1 MAVSAVA
8 DGRYIER
15 NALPDAHPAVRL
27 LLQTTSRLS
36 TSSSTNK
43 TSLPSPKMAPP
54 TLYLNIPTSNPE
66 ASLEFFT
73 ALGFEPVPEYSDTDT
88 KAFRLPA
95 PNSTVCVMSHSHKR
109 FKEFMRPGTE
119 VSDATKTT
127 EVLISLSAEKKED
140 VDVCIA
146 KAVAAGGSADPFTMP
161 EYGAECGM
169 YSRSFAD
176 LDGHIWEVVAMLAGG
191 LGCGGSAEKKE

>member
-1 MAVSAVA
+1 MAA
-8 DGRYIER
+8 
-15 NALPDAHPAVRL
+15 
-27 LLQTTSRLS
+27 
-36 TSSSTNK
+36 
-43 TSLPSPKMAPP
+43 P
-54 TLYLNIPTSNPE
+54 TLYLNISTTNPD
-66 ASLEFFT
+66 ASLKFFT
-73 ALGFEPVPEYSDTDT
+73 ALGFDPVPEYSDADT

-127 EVLISLSAEKKED
+127 EVLISLSADKKED
-140 VDVCIA
+140 VDAWIA
-146 KAVAAGGSADPFTMP
+146 KAVTAGGSADPYTMP
-161 EYGAECGM
+161 GYGAECGM

-191 LGCGGSAEKKE
+191 LGCGGGNAEKKE

>member
-43 TSLPSPKMAPP
+43 TSLPSLKMAPP

-73 ALGFEPVPEYSDTDT
+73 ALGFEPVLEYSDTDT

-119 VSDATKTT
+119 VSDATKST